1 MGKVRCRSTDLDK
14 HIVWWSKNK
23 WRWGMDSNTSNIVR
37 MSFKLMYPFQSIIIE
52 YTNVHII
59 RSTDDPIFSWHKFC
73 STNWQ
78 IAHFKGFYALLN
90 KELVLWNT
98 IEWIPV
104 IVYSK
109 REHGQNKA
117 SIKAMVQMDEDPPI
131 LSDRIER
138 SILVWCLTE
147 VAYSE
152 IISF

>member
-1 MGKVRCRSTDLDK
+1 MPDRE
-14 HIVWWSKNK
+14 
-23 WRWGMDSNTSNIVR
+23 
-37 MSFKLMYPFQSIIIE
+37 FQ
-52 YTNVHII
+52 
-59 RSTDDPIFSWHKFC
+59 F
-73 STNWQ
+73 
-78 IAHFKGFYALLN
+78 L
-90 KELVLWNT
+90 
-98 IEWIPV
+98 PV